1 MLTDSKSSGLA
12 AWPVFATTHW
22 TVVLEAK
29 DAEAP
34 GAQEALEKICR
45 AYWQPLYSFIRQQG
59 YTEADAKDLTQEFLA
74 RFIEKK
80 YLERLRHQAG
90 RFRSFLLTFLK
101 HFLQE
106 TRGRA
111 RAQKRGG
118 GHTALSFEEMSD
130 SGIQPWECV
139 DHLTPDEVFERRWA
153 QAVLQQSFDRLC
165 EEYKTSGRDE
175 VFEILADFQ
184 PRELGAPSYIEI
196 GERLGISES
205 AVKTAAHRL
214 RQRHREI
221 LRNEIRKTVST
232 EAEIDDELRF
242 LHSVLSKGQIG

>member
-1 MLTDSKSSGLA
+1 MLMDPKSSGLA
-12 AWPVFATTHW
+12 ARPVFATTHW

-34 GAQEALEKICR
+34 GAQEAFETICR
-45 AYWQPLYSFIRQQG
+45 AYWQPLYSFIRREG
-59 YTEADAKDLTQEFLA
+59 YSDADAKDLTQEFFA
-74 RFIEKK
+74 RFIDKK
-80 YLERLRHQAG
+80 YLEHLRHQAG

-106 TRGRA
+106 TRGKA

-118 GHTALSFEEMSD
+118 GKTLLSLEEMSD
-130 SGIQPWECV
+130 PGIQLWDCV
-139 DHLTPDEVFERRWA
+139 DHLTPDSVFERRWA
-153 QAVLQQSFDRLC
+153 QAVLQQSFDRLR
-165 EEYKTSGRDE
+165 EEYNASGRG
-175 VFEILADFQ
+175 EIFAALADFQ
-184 PRELGAPSYIEI
+184 PREPGAPSYNDIA
-196 GERLGISES
+196 ERLRISES

-232 EAEIDDELRF
+232 EAGIDDELRF
-242 LHSVLSKGQIG
+242 LHAVLSKGHIG